1 MMQMES
7 TLTVRIIREPIRRVK
22 AGGRGCAACPEA
34 EFMV

>member
-7 TLTVRIIREPIRRVK
+7 TLAGRVFRESNRCVK
-22 AGGRGCAACPEA
+22 AGGWGGAACPEA

>member
-7 TLTVRIIREPIRRVK
+7 TLTVRVIRDQIRPVK
-22 AGGRGCAACPEA
+22 AGGWGGAACPEA

>member
-7 TLTVRIIREPIRRVK
+7 TFTVRVIRDPIRRVK
-22 AGGRGCAACPEA
+22 AGGRGGAACPEA

>member
-7 TLTVRIIREPIRRVK
+7 TLTVRVFREPNRRVK
-22 AGGRGCAACPEA
+22 AGGWGGAACPEA